1 MNTQVSSD
9 PLSAFTKDVFQA
21 TIRELLDDSQLK
33 VSITLKSLT
42 SQSLNV
48 ETGVVTR
55 VSDDDAINA
64 LRRLVSAQEVANS
77 AGQLE
82 IDDRVYLFDQAD
94 ITKDDL
100 QTVDRIVEGTEV
112 LSVVEFS
119 ADPLGMV
126 WQMIGRI
133 V

>member
-1 MNTQVSSD
+1 MPVNAPRMN
-9 PLSAFTKDVFQA
+9 PLTSLQSERLQNTVRD
-21 TIRELLDDSQLK
+21 LLDDSDLL

-42 SQSLNV
+42 SQAVNV

-55 VSDDDAINA
+55 TSTDDTVNA
-64 LRRLVSAQEVANS
+64 LRRLVTAEEVKVA

-82 IDDRVYLFDQAD
+82 PNDRVYLIDQAD
-94 ITKDDL
+94 VTNDL

-112 LSVVEFS
+112 LGVIKFAE
-119 ADPLGMV
+119 DPLRWT
-126 WQMIGRI
+126 WQIFARL

>member
-1 MNTQVSSD
+1 MNTQISSD
-9 PLSAFTKDVFQA
+9 PLSAFTKDTFLT
-21 TIRELLDDSQLK
+21 TIRELLDDSQLL

-42 SQSLNV
+42 SQTLAV
-48 ETGVVTR
+48 ETGIVTR
-55 VSDDDAINA
+55 TSDTDVVNA
-64 LRRLVSAQEVANS
+64 LRRPISAQEVANS

-94 ITKDDL
+94 ITKTSL

-112 LSVVEFS
+112 LSVIEFS
-119 ADPLGMV
+119 ADPLDMV